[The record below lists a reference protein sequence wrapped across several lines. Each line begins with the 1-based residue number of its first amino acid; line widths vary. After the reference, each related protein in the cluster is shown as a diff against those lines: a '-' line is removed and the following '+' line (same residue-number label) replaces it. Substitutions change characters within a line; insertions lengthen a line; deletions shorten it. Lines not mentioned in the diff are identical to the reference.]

1 MADKFSVVPIKRCGH
16 LPQAESDS
24 ANQQPSAFLHE
35 LGHLGEVAV
44 RRCMCLAAISL
55 LIPDAVNDGLT
66 FGRNHLLRTQQA
78 SDKVAAI
85 SGNLFAPLSLVS
97 ITVTLHLLDF
107 YKRLIKP

>member
-1 MADKFSVVPIKRCGH
+1 MADKFSVGRIRQRESTTKRVFTR
-16 LPQAESDS
+16 ARS
-24 ANQQPSAFLHE
+24 
-35 LGHLGEVAV
+35 LGDVAV
-44 RRCMCLAAISL
+44 RRYVCLAAISF

-66 FGRNHLLRTQQA
+66 FSRNHVLRTQQA